1 MYFFPF
7 VLTPKPVTLTTEAE
21 HKAAVKEFRTLATD
35 EAANHAR
42 LLVLRDAIH
51 VFEEASGHNPGP
63 PTTVAGRLQV
73 EMFKRGLKQ
82 KQLAQLL
89 EVGESRLS
97 EVLRGRR
104 PANGDFL
111 RRMYKKLG
119 IPAEEVLELTA

>member
-1 MYFFPF
+1 
-7 VLTPKPVTLTTEAE
+7 
-21 HKAAVKEFRTLATD
+21 
-35 EAANHAR
+35 
-42 LLVLRDAIH
+42 
-51 VFEEASGHNPGP
+51 
-63 PTTVAGRLQV
+63 
-73 EMFKRGLKQ
+73 MFKRRLKQ

-119 IPAEEVLELTA
+119 IPAAEVLELTA

>member
-1 MYFFPF
+1 MY
-7 VLTPKPVTLTTEAE
+7 LTTEAE
-21 HKAAVKEFRTLATD
+21 HKAAIKEFRALATD
-35 EAANHAR
+35 ETANRTR
-42 LLVLRDAIH
+42 LLLLRDAIH
-51 VFEEASGHNPGP
+51 DYEEAHGHNPGP

-73 EMFKRGLKQ
+73 EMFRRHLKQ

-104 PANGDFL
+104 PANVDFL
-111 RRMYKKLG
+111 RRMYRKLG

>member
-1 MYFFPF
+1 
-7 VLTPKPVTLTTEAE
+7 VTLTTEAE
-21 HKAAVKEFRTLATD
+21 HKAAVKEFRTLATN
-35 EAANHAR
+35 EEANHAR

-51 VFEEASGHNPGP
+51 AFEEANGHNPGP

-73 EMFKRGLKQ
+73 EMFKRRLKQ

-104 PANGDFL
+104 PANVDFL
-111 RRMYKKLG
+111 RRMYQKLG
-119 IPAEEVLELTA
+119 IPAAEVLELTP

>member
-1 MYFFPF
+1 MN
-7 VLTPKPVTLTTEAE
+7 LHTEAE
-21 HKAAVKEFRTLATD
+21 HKAAIKEFRLLAAD
-35 EAANHAR
+35 EEVNRDR

-51 VFEEASGHNPGP
+51 AYEEAHGHNPGP

-73 EMFKRGLKQ
+73 EMFKRRLKQ

-104 PANGDFL
+104 PANVDFL

>member
-1 MYFFPF
+1 MN
-7 VLTPKPVTLTTEAE
+7 LTTETA
-21 HKAAVKEFRTLATD
+21 HKAAVKEFRALAAD
-35 EAANHAR
+35 EATNHAR

-51 VFEEASGHNPGP
+51 AYEEANGHNPGP

-73 EMFKRGLKQ
+73 EMFKRRLKQ

-104 PANGDFL
+104 PANGDLL
-111 RRMYKKLG
+111 RRMYHKLG
-119 IPAEEVLELTA
+119 IPAAEVLELT

>member
-1 MYFFPF
+1 M
-7 VLTPKPVTLTTEAE
+7 TLTTEAE
-21 HKAAVKEFRTLATD
+21 HKAAVKEFRMLATD
-35 EAANHAR
+35 EEANHAQ

-51 VFEEASGHNPGP
+51 VFEEANGHNPGP

-73 EMFKRGLKQ
+73 EMFKRRLKQ

-104 PANGDFL
+104 PANVDFL
-111 RRMYKKLG
+111 RRMYHKLG
-119 IPAEEVLELTA
+119 IPAAEVLELTA

>member
-1 MYFFPF
+1 M
-7 VLTPKPVTLTTEAE
+7 TLTTAPE
-21 HKAAVKEFRTLATD
+21 HKAAVKEFRVLAAD
-35 EAANHAR
+35 EAAHHAR

-51 VFEEASGHNPGP
+51 AYEEAQGHNPGP

-73 EMFKRGLKQ
+73 EMFKRRLKQ

-104 PANGDFL
+104 PANSDLL
-111 RRMYKKLG
+111 RRMYQKLG
-119 IPAEEVLELTA
+119 IPAAEVLELTG

>member
-1 MYFFPF
+1 MN
-7 VLTPKPVTLTTEAE
+7 LTTEAE
-21 HKAAVKEFRTLATD
+21 HKAAVKEFRMLATN
-35 EAANHAR
+35 EEANHAR
-42 LLVLRDAIH
+42 LLALRDAIH
-51 VFEEASGHNPGP
+51 AFEEANGHNPGP

-73 EMFKRGLKQ
+73 EMFKRHLKQ

-111 RRMYKKLG
+111 RRMYQKLG
-119 IPAEEVLELTA
+119 IPAAEVLELTA